1 MKQMFVLSLMILC
14 LSAVDTFAQMGHGM
28 MREYGSGQGMMDHM
42 MMNEGMM
49 SREKTADSMAD
60 ITRQMSEL
68 MRDLSGKIE
77 GLPSEKLDDL
87 RNIMK
92 EMSDEMET
100 VSRLVEKGTATDEE
114 VKDIRERIAK
124 TREEIFGMNK

>member
-49 SREKTADSMAD
+49 SREKTAESMAD

-77 GLPSEKLDDL
+77 GLPSEKLNDL

-100 VSRLVEKGTATDEE
+100 VSRLVERGAATDEE

-124 TREEIFGMNK
+124 TREEIFGMDK

>member
-14 LSAVDTFAQMGHGM
+14 LSAADTFAQMGHGM

-49 SREKTADSMAD
+49 SREQTAERMAD

-114 VKDIRERIAK
+114 VKDIREKIAK
-124 TREEIFGMNK
+124 TREEIFGMDK

>member
-49 SREKTADSMAD
+49 SREKTAESMAD